1 MKTFIE
7 AIAQMEGFG
16 VNPHNIPTR
25 DNNPGDI
32 VAGKFTSAHG
42 QTKTDG
48 RFAVFPTAE
57 AGFAA
62 LRALLVG
69 HYAGSTVREAINRY
83 APPIENDTDHYV
95 NIVCK
100 LSGLTPE
107 TVLTKENIG

>member
-1 MKTFIE
+1 MTFIE
-7 AIAQMEGFG
+7 AIAKMEGFG
-16 VNPHNIPTR
+16 ASPKNIPTR
-25 DNNPGDI
+25 NNNPGDI
-32 VAGKFTSAHG
+32 VAGKFTAAHG
-42 QTKTDG
+42 ATGADG
-48 RFAVFPTAE
+48 RFAVFPDAE
-57 AGFAA
+57 TGFDA

-107 TVLTKENIG
+107 TVLTQENIG